1 MRVVT
6 REMSISHSEFR
17 RILERAFSREFR
29 QVRSDRFEFDNE
41 GGRICINLTQ
51 ESSARIGV
59 ITIPVTTVSLEFHA
73 MDQAKAQ
80 AFLARFDRA
89 FQRGGG

>member
-17 RILERAFSREFR
+17 RILGRAFSGEFR
-29 QVRSDRFEFDNE
+29 QARSDRFEFDNE
-41 GGRICINLTQ
+41 GGRIRIDLAQ
-51 ESSARIGV
+51 ESSARLGV
-59 ITIPVTTVSLEFHA
+59 MTIPVTTVSLEFHD
-73 MDQAKAQ
+73 MDPVKAQ
-80 AFLARFDRA
+80 AFLVRFDRA